1 MLSGALVAKG
11 ISPQVADEADGLHRG
26 GPAAKYRTQSRDS

>member
-11 ISPQVADEADGLHRG
+11 ISPQVADEADGLHTG
-26 GPAAKYRTQSRDS
+26 GPAAIHRTQSRDS